1 MPGVSMRKLELL
13 HIQSVE
19 VQQRDELRVQRRVG
33 RNQLW
38 VLFTRSFVMVYNV
51 IDAQTLMHTENVKNR
66 TAKWCRIYSNRIKW
80 SYEYNIIL

>member
-1 MPGVSMRKLELL
+1 MRKFELL
-13 HIQSVE
+13 HIQSVK

-38 VLFTRSFVMVYNV
+38 VLFTRSLVMVYKV

-66 TAKWCRIYSNRIKW
+66 TV
-80 SYEYNIIL
+80 

>member
-19 VQQRDELRVQRRVG
+19 VQQRDELRIQRRVG

-38 VLFTRSFVMVYNV
+38 VLFTRFYVMVYNV
-51 IDAQTLMHTENVKNR
+51 IDVQILMHTENVKNR
-66 TAKWCRIYSNRIKW
+66 TA
-80 SYEYNIIL
+80 